1 MFVYFANILH
11 THVSLIIGVFK
22 KVQDN
27 KTQLMDFKIQYI
39 I

>member
-11 THVSLIIGVFK
+11 THVSLIIGVFNN
-22 KVQDN
+22 VQDN
-27 KTQLMDFKIQYI
+27 KTQLIDFKIQYI

>member
-11 THVSLIIGVFK
+11 THVSLIVDVFNSI
-22 KVQDN
+22 QDN
-27 KTQLMDFKIQYI
+27 KTQLVDLQIQYI